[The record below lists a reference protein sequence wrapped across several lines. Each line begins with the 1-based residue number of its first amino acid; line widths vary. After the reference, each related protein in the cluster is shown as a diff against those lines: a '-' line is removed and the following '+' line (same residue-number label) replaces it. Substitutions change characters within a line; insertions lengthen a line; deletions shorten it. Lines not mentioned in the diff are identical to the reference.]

1 MSLHEFLDL
10 GVRWVHLIAGIMWI
24 GNSMLFNW
32 LDRNLEK
39 PPERANEP
47 GYEGKMWMVHS
58 GGFYEVEKKQLA
70 PGQMPERLHWFKWQN
85 FTTWASGIGLL
96 VVVYY
101 MNGGAFLIDPSV
113 KALGLPQAVG
123 ISVGSLVA
131 AWLVYD
137 VSWRVLGPKLPGV
150 AGILSIAMLLGL
162 AFFYTQVFSGRA
174 AYLHVGVLLGTV
186 MTGNVWMVI
195 VPSQRKLVAATE
207 SGQEQDFALN
217 KKAKQRSIHNNY
229 MTFPLLF
236 IMLSNHFPST
246 YGHPH
251 NWLILFVLMFA
262 GAGIRHFMNIRFAM
276 QSTAAWLG
284 PIVIIGALATTL
296 LFVMT
301 ARRTEAA
308 VNEPPP
314 TNGAAAPVKEK
325 IHFAQVQTIIQARC
339 TSCHA
344 AKTTEP
350 MFPVAPNNVMF
361 DTPAQIQTLAPRIKE
376 RVCVSRTM
384 PFINKTGMADEE
396 RDVLGRWV
404 DEGANLD

>member
-1 MSLHEFLDL
+1 MSVHEFLDL
-10 GVRWVHLIAGIMWI
+10 VVRWVHLIAGIMWI

-39 PPERANEP
+39 SPERAAEP

-70 PGQMPERLHWFKWQN
+70 PGQLPARLHWFKWQN
-85 FTTWASGIGLL
+85 FTTWASGISLL

-113 KALGLPQAVG
+113 KAMGLGQA
-123 ISVGSLVA
+123 ISLSAGSLIA

-137 VSWRVLGPKLPGV
+137 VSWRVLGPKLPAV
-150 AGILSIAMLLGL
+150 AGLLSLAALLGL
-162 AFFYTQVFSGRA
+162 SYFYTTVFSGRA

-246 YGHPH
+246 YGHPL
-251 NWLILFVLMFA
+251 NWLILYVLMFA
-262 GAGIRHFMNIRFAM
+262 GAGIRHFMNIRFGKKPVEWLAPLVGI
-276 QSTAAWLG
+276 AA
-284 PIVIIGALATTL
+284 VAVVALFL
-296 LFVMT
+296 LT
-301 ARRTEAA
+301 ARAEVA
-308 VNEPPP
+308 PPP
-314 TNGAAAPVKEK
+314 PPENGAAEPKVEK
-325 IHFAQVQTIIQARC
+325 VTFAQVQAIISARC
-339 TSCHA
+339 HTCHA

-361 DTPAQIQTLAPRIKE
+361 DTPAQIQALAPRIKE
-376 RVCVSRTM
+376 RVFVNRTM

-396 RDVLGRWV
+396 RALLGRWV
-404 DEGANLD
+404 DEGAHLD